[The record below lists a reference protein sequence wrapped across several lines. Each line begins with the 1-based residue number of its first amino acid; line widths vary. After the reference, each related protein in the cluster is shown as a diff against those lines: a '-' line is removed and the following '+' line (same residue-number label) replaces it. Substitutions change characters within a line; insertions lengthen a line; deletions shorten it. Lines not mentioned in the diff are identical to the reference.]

1 MTPVTHLTGGRSRS
15 RGQKPGRPHAPPW
28 SSNPTLLFEAS
39 ALVLLCP
46 LPVSQTSHRE
56 RSALCLWAVARRGA
70 SSPHASRLTP
80 RTEASVRHLPPQA
93 QAAAPSPARELKS
106 QSRTQEA
113 EAPRGRRQRLR
124 RLPTHS
130 TPSLPQP
137 KQHPV
142 SISQAQKSESGRIGE
157 WLRRR
162 RNAGRYVS
170 RPELLRSFVLS
181 CVRSWMGSCMAPFA
195 ASFLFFSFGNSGGTV
210 PFSFLYIWKLQHH
223 PLFFFSKLG
232 ARSIGSC
239 IVALSCLLV
248 APHFQWDHPSTK
260 SLSWLAL
267 HLCVVALIAG

>member
-15 RGQKPGRPHAPPW
+15 RGQKPGRPPAPPW

-170 RPELLRSFVLS
+170 RRRCFVRSFL
-181 CVRSWMGSCMAPFA
+181 RSWMGSCIGPLPSIRFF
-195 ASFLFFSFGNSGGTV
+195 SFLF
-210 PFSFLYIWKLQHH
+210 IWKLWWHHSLFFSLHLDRLQHH
-223 PLFFFSKLG
+223 SLSFFSKLG
-232 ARSIGSC
+232 ARSVSSC
-239 IVALSCLLV
+239 IALSCLLV
-248 APHFQWDHPSTK
+248 APHFQWDPS
-260 SLSWLAL
+260 
-267 HLCVVALIAG
+267 